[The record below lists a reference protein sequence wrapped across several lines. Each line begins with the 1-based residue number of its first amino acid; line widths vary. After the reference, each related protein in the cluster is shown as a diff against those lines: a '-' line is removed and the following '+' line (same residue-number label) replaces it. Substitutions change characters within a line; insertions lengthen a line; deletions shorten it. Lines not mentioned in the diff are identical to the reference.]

1 MVNDIPGEL
10 IAWKTVADPDV
21 AHAGSV
27 HFTPAA
33 GGRGT
38 VVRMVMDYEPPG
50 GRFTALAA
58 KFIGES
64 PDQKIR
70 AALSRLKMLL
80 ETGEV
85 ATTKGQTSGR

>member
-1 MVNDIPGEL
+1 MEDVG
-10 IAWKTVADPDV
+10 DPDV

-27 HFTPAA
+27 HFTPAT

-50 GRFTALAA
+50 GRMSAIAA

-64 PDQKIR
+64 PDQKVQASLR
-70 AALSRLKMLL
+70 RLKMLF

-85 ATTKGQTSGR
+85 ATTNGQTSGR